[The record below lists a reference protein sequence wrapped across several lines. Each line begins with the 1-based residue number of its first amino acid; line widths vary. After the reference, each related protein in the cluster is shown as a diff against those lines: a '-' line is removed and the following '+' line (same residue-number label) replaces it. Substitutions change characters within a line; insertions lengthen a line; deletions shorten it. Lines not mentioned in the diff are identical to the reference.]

1 MLTNLTVENYALIDR
16 LDVAFDNHLNIITG
30 ETGAGKSIL
39 MGALSLLLGGKN
51 DSGAIKDTSRNC
63 VIEGEFD
70 IDGLGLEQIFADNDI
85 DYERQTIIRRIISP
99 SGKSRAYVNDQ
110 PVQLAFLKELCGYL
124 IDIHSQHQNLILSSE
139 PFRVRALDTIAEC
152 GTTADKYRTVFTELG
167 HLRSEL
173 AELRS
178 QSNKSHEE
186 EDWLRHQVDELTSAT
201 LRAGEMEELE
211 AEQRMLENADRIGET
226 LGGLCNMLEEENAG
240 ILTQLKEVETSL
252 HHISAEYPAATEFA
266 ERLHSV
272 AIELKDIDA
281 TASEDMGRIESNP
294 ARLEQVN
301 ERLDTLYT
309 LCRKHHV
316 DTVEELTT
324 VRDRYTEKLN
334 AIINSDEAIAQAEQ
348 RTAEC
353 EKRAKAIA
361 QKLHEARAKAAPAFA
376 TAVVKILAKVGM
388 ADARMDIRLTPVAL
402 SASGTDSVD
411 FLFSA
416 NSGMEPRPIEKIA
429 SGGELSRVMLALKA
443 ILAQRLALPT
453 IIFDEIDTGVSG
465 RIANAMGEVIAT
477 LAESMQVIDIT
488 HLPQVASKGNRHFL
502 VYKDNST
509 THIRPLDEK
518 ERVEEIAKML
528 SGDTIT
534 EAALA
539 QAKILLAKK

>member
-16 LDVAFDNHLNIITG
+16 LDVAFDPHLNIITG

-39 MGALSLLLGGKN
+39 MGALSLLLGAKN
-51 DSGAIKDTSRNC
+51 DSGAIKDTTRNC
-63 VIEGEFD
+63 IIEGEFD

-85 DYERQTIIRRIISP
+85 DYDRETVIRRIISP

-110 PVQLAFLKELCGYL
+110 PVPLAFLKELCSYL

-139 PFRVRALDTIAEC
+139 PFRMRALDTIAEC
-152 GTTADKYRTVFTELG
+152 GATADEYRTTYAELG
-167 HLRSEL
+167 RLRAEL

-178 QSNKSHEE
+178 QNNKSREE
-186 EDWLRHQVDELTSAT
+186 EDWLRHQVEELSSAA
-201 LRAGEMEELE
+201 LREGETEELE
-211 AEQRMLENADRIGET
+211 TEQRMLENADRIGEA
-226 LGGLCNMLEEENAG
+226 LGGLCNMLDEENTG
-240 ILTQLKEVETSL
+240 ILTRLNDAGNSL
-252 HHISAEYPAATEFA
+252 RHISAEYPAAADFA

-272 AIELKDIDA
+272 AIELKDINA
-281 TASEDMGRIESNP
+281 TASDDMGRIESNP

-316 DTVEELTT
+316 DTVKELIG
-324 VRDRYTEKLN
+324 VRDNYTEKLN
-334 AIINSDEAIAQAEQ
+334 AIINSDETIAQAEQ
-348 RTAEC
+348 HTAEC
-353 EKRAKAIA
+353 EKRATALA
-361 QKLHEARAKAAPAFA
+361 QKLHDARAKAAPAFA
-376 TAVVKILAKVGM
+376 TAVVGILNKVGM
-388 ADARMDIRLTPVAL
+388 ADARMEIRLTPVAL
-402 SASGTDSVD
+402 SASGMDSVD

-416 NSGMEPRPIEKIA
+416 NAGMEPRPIEKIA

-477 LAESMQVIDIT
+477 LAGSMQVIDIT

-502 VYKDNST
+502 VYKSEGT
-509 THIRPLDEK
+509 TQIRSLDEA

-528 SGDTIT
+528 SGDTVT
-534 EAALA
+534 DAALS
-539 QAKILLAKK
+539 QARILLDKK

>member
-16 LDVAFDNHLNIITG
+16 LDVAFDRHLNIITG
-30 ETGAGKSIL
+30 ETGAGQSIL
-39 MGALSLLLGGKN
+39 MGALSLLLGAKN

-70 IDGLGLEQIFADNDI
+70 IEGLGLEQIFADNDI
-85 DYERQTIIRRIISP
+85 DYERQTVIRRIISP
-99 SGKSRAYVNDQ
+99 NGKSRAYVNDQ
-110 PVQLAFLKELCGYL
+110 PVQLTLLKELCGYL

-152 GTTADKYRTVFTELG
+152 GTTAEEYRTAYAELG
-167 HLRSEL
+167 RLRTEL

-178 QSNKSHEE
+178 RSNKSREE
-186 EDWLRHQVDELTSAT
+186 EDWLRHQAEELSTAA
-201 LRAGEMEELE
+201 LRDGEMEELE
-211 AEQRMLENADRIGET
+211 SEQRMLENADRIGET

-240 ILTQLKEVETSL
+240 ILTQLKEAENSL
-252 HHISAEYPAATEFA
+252 HHISAEYPAAAEFA

-272 AIELKDIDA
+272 SIELKDIDA
-281 TASEDMGRIESNP
+281 SASEDMGRIESNP

-316 DTVEELTT
+316 DTVKELIA
-324 VRDRYTEKLN
+324 VRDLYIEKLN

-348 RTAEC
+348 RAAEC
-353 EKRAKAIA
+353 EKRAKALA

-376 TAVVKILAKVGM
+376 AAVVKILAKVGM
-388 ADARMDIRLTPVAL
+388 ADARMEIRLTPIAL

-502 VYKDNST
+502 VYKDNSA
-509 THIRPLDEK
+509 THIRPLDET

-534 EAALA
+534 DAALA
-539 QAKILLAKK
+539 QARILLAKK